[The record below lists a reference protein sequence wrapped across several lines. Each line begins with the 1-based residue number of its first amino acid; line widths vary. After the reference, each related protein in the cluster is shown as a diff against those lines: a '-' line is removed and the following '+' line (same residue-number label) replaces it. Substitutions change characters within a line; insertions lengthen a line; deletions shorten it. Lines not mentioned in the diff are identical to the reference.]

1 MAWNGEDFEQ
11 RLKTAA
17 DAFDRAEAARLCD
30 ELIAHLDRS
39 DDVYEEKPAK
49 RILGILRRKCWF
61 DLLQRAADAFLR
73 ADQTAFQIRRQYAQ
87 SMIDQGNLTAAVIT
101 LEALEAAAANDPE
114 ESAEARGLLGRVRKQ
129 QYVNAGEPGSQRN
142 QRNLKQ
148 AIAAY
153 YAVYQEDKSRLWHG
167 INAVAL
173 LARARRDGVEIEG
186 FPTPEVLAEEIL
198 AVLTDRAKAG
208 PLEAWD
214 LATAAEAAVALGRDA
229 EALGWIVKYVNSE
242 GTDAFEL
249 SSTLRQLQEIWG
261 LKDDKEPGA
270 SLLPVLR
277 SQLLRRQGGGV
288 SVQATG
294 VKEAIQDAAK
304 AAGSKQLQK
313 ILGATG
319 METLRWYKTG
329 LERSLAVAKIETE
342 TEAVGTGFIVKGKH
356 FHDAFGEELLLL
368 TNAHVVSNDP
378 KVQKA
383 LRPDE
388 AVVRFE
394 SLDNWSCGVAEL
406 LWTSSPDDLDA
417 TLLRLEEQPA
427 GCKPFPVAPALPL
440 ADGLQRLYIIGHPGG
455 RELSISLN
463 DNLLLDWQD
472 PWLHYRTPTEGGS
485 SGSPVF
491 NHDWKLIG
499 LHHAGDLNMRKL
511 NGKEG
516 TYAAN
521 EGIWIQTILKRF
533 KAEWTP
539 PAAPGA

>member
-1 MAWNGEDFEQ
+1 MTWDSADFEEK
-11 RLKTAA
+11 LKAA
-17 DAFDRAEAARLCD
+17 VDAFDKAEAARLCD

-49 RILGILRRKCWF
+49 AILGILRRKCYF
-61 DLLQRAADAFLR
+61 DLLQRVADAFLR
-73 ADQTAFQIRRQYAQ
+73 TEQTSFQISRQYAQ
-87 SMIDQGNLTAAVIT
+87 SMIDQGNLTAAVAT
-101 LEALEAAAANDPE
+101 LEALVQKAAEDPE

-129 QYVNAGEPGSQRN
+129 QYVNAGEPKSRRN
-142 QRNLKQ
+142 QRVLWK
-148 AIAAY
+148 AVEAY
-153 YAVYQEDKSRLWHG
+153 YDVYKEDRKRLWHG

-173 LARARRDGVEIEG
+173 LARARRDGVEVEG
-186 FPTPEVLAEEIL
+186 FPAPKTLAEEIL
-198 AVLTDRAKAG
+198 ATLTARANEG
-208 PLEAWD
+208 PLPAWD

-229 EALGWIVKYVNSE
+229 EALGWTVKYIRSE

-249 SSTLRQLQEIWG
+249 SSTLRQLRELWQLQE
-261 LKDDKEPGA
+261 DTEPGA

-277 SQLLRRQGGGV
+277 SQLLQRQGGQI
-288 SVQATG
+288 SVKATE
-294 VKEAIQDAAK
+294 VKDALQEASNASQ
-304 AAGSKQLQK
+304 SKTLQK
-313 ILGATG
+313 ILGDTG
-319 METLRWYKTG
+319 METLRWYRLG
-329 LERSLAVAKIETE
+329 LERSLAVARIETE
-342 TEAVGTGFIVKGKH
+342 TEAVGTGFMVRGKD
-356 FHDAFGEELLLL
+356 FNEEFGEELLLL
-368 TNAHVVSNDP
+368 TNAHVVSDDP

-383 LRPDE
+383 LRPAE
-388 AVVRFE
+388 ALVRFE
-394 SLDNWSCGVAEL
+394 TLDNKTCRVTKL

-427 GCKPFPVAPALPL
+427 GFKPYPVAPALPL
-440 ADGLQRLYIIGHPGG
+440 PDGQQRVYIIGHPGG

-491 NHDWKLIG
+491 NHDWRLIG

-511 NGKEG
+511 NGKDG

-533 KAEWTP
+533 KAEWIS
-539 PAAPGA
+539 

>member
-1 MAWNGEDFEQ
+1 MVWSSEDFEQ
-11 RLKTAA
+11 RLKAA
-17 DAFDRAEAARLCD
+17 VDAFDKAGTARLCN

-49 RILGILRRKCWF
+49 RILGILRRKCYF
-61 DLLQRAADAFLR
+61 DLMQRVADAFLR
-73 ADQTAFQIRRQYAQ
+73 TDQTAFQIRRQYAQ
-87 SMIDQGNLTAAVIT
+87 SMIDQGNLTAAIAT
-101 LEALEAAAANDPE
+101 LEALVVAAANDTE

-129 QYVNAGEPGSQRN
+129 QYVNVGDPTSQRS

-153 YAVYQEDKSRLWHG
+153 YDVYQGDKKYLWHG

-173 LARARRDGVEIEG
+173 LARARRDGVVFDG
-186 FPTPEVLAEEIL
+186 FPAPEILAGEIL
-198 AVLTDRAKAG
+198 AVLTDRARQG
-208 PLEAWD
+208 SLEAWD

-229 EALGWIVKYVNSE
+229 EALGWIVKYVNSA

-249 SSTLRQLQEIWG
+249 SSTLRQLRELWQLRE
-261 LKDDKEPGA
+261 DAEPGA

-277 SQLLRRQGGGV
+277 SQLLKRQGGEF
-288 SVQATG
+288 SVKAAE
-294 VKEAIQDAAK
+294 VKEAIQDAQK
-304 AAGSKQLQK
+304 AVESKKLEK
-313 ILGATG
+313 ILGDAG
-319 METLRWYKTG
+319 IETLRWYKTG

-342 TEAVGTGFIVKGKH
+342 TEAVGTGFVVKGKD
-356 FHDAFGEELLLL
+356 FHEAFGEDLLLL
-368 TNAHVVSNDP
+368 TNAHVVSDDP

-383 LRPDE
+383 LRADE
-388 AVVRFE
+388 AIVRFE
-394 SLDNWSCGVAEL
+394 SLDNWTCGVAEL

-417 TLLRLEEQPA
+417 TLLRLDGQPI
-427 GCKPFPVAPALPL
+427 GFKPFPVAPKLPL
-440 ADGLQRLYIIGHPGG
+440 ADGLQRVYIVGHPGG

-491 NHDWKLIG
+491 NHDWRLIG

-511 NGKEG
+511 NGKDG

-533 KAEWTP
+533 KAEWKP
-539 PAAPGA
+539 PVVAP